1 MSFEIERARAALL
14 ERLRRNIENSD
25 DAEQEAVRALGDQLY
40 HVPRGTIATYG
51 TQKWDPKKARTSW
64 DPDAAAG
71 VPEPGRNCQSIAAPS
86 LRLADCFWL
95 LDELD
100 ALRSRLKTSGFW
112 VPSEKLKG
120 IRILGRHPID
130 AVHDRRVA
138 DIFAASFALYPA
150 GQPFDNLLS
159 DMSPEALKSYVNR
172 VTNLHRDL
180 VSPNDHQ
187 KARQILIDL
196 VEENIGEL
204 EELLVQHFE
213 KDRNKAQRTIDY
225 HGFDESRTG
234 DGIRRHW
241 LRFRE
246 SLERGKKT
254 FLKYDE
260 RQGGGR
266 AGKGD
271 QRAQDA
277 HAGAVDRGADGTRSV
292 LATGSGTDVGSR
304 GADGTLS
311 VPATGNGR
319 DDCGSDALV
328 WPQDAALTER
338 KATLVEIHLSDISA
352 CGGFLP
358 ERVHDLNSQLS
369 ALDGQLSVVSG
380 PWLGTGDGDGG
391 GLSGTETPQGD
402 GDGGALF
409 GSHSRDG
416 DSAALSDPGGPPGD
430 GDDAGLSG
438 PETKPGDWDCSAL
451 SGPAADCGGEAA
463 SREEDEARASGD
475 LTSAHAGADSGN
487 RTNEAKL
494 GADVSTSELKE
505 AFEVMADSGV
515 EAGLDSLRTK
525 PELAVLNSQLSALN
539 SQLSVVRCRWLGTGD
554 GGGGG
559 LIGPETPP
567 GDGGGGGLFRPVTG
581 GWRRWWVVWLPLGD
595 GDGVRAATLGRCG
608 GGGTRP
614 APEMTETTRCWRW
627 SGVIYKQLES
637 LMAAGVPTDD
647 LLTEMMAAS
656 AELHAQLEQEQ
667 PRGP

>member
-1 MSFEIERARAALL
+1 MSTPTRSEQNRINSLKSTGPKTVEGKRRASQNAYKHGLRSGRDELLREASLSFESRMHRWGAPGGGNDMNEFLLQDNVCMSFEIERARAALL

-25 DAEQEAVRALGDQLY
+25 DAEQEAVRALGDRLY
-40 HVPRGTIATYG
+40 HVPGGTIATYG

-71 VPEPGRNCQSIAAPS
+71 VLSPAEIVNR
-86 LRLADCFWL
+86 LRSSAYGCFWL

-100 ALRSRLKTSGFW
+100 ALKSRLQTSGFW

-196 VEENIGEL
+196 VEENIREL
-204 EELLVQHFE
+204 EELLAQHFE

-234 DGIRRHW
+234 NDIRRHW

-254 FLKYDE
+254 FLKYQEKRGSRSVSDGVVSGPLSVVSCPDGSVSGPDGSVSGPLSVVSCPE
-260 RQGGGR
+260 TGAGGG
-266 AGKGD
+266 A
-271 QRAQDA
+271 A
-277 HAGAVDRGADGTRSV
+277 
-292 LATGSGTDVGSR
+292 SG
-304 GADGTLS
+304 
-311 VPATGNGR
+311 
-319 DDCGSDALV
+319 
-328 WPQDAALTER
+328 DAAPAER
-338 KATLVEIHLSDISA
+338 KAAMVEIHPSDVLA

-358 ERVHDLNSQLS
+358 ERVQALNSQLS
-369 ALDGQLSVVSG
+369 VARG
-380 PWLGTGDGDGG
+380 PWLGTGDSDGGGLSGPEAPPGDGDGG
-391 GLSGTETPQGD
+391 GLSG
-402 GDGGALF
+402 
-409 GSHSRDG
+409 SHSRAG
-416 DSAALSDPGGPPGD
+416 DSAASSGPGAPPGD
-430 GDDAGLSG
+430 SDRAGLFD
-438 PETKPGDWDCSAL
+438 PETKPADCGGAAL

-463 SREEDEARASGD
+463 SREEEEARSGGD

-494 GADVSTSELKE
+494 DADVSTSELKE
-505 AFEVMADSGV
+505 TFEVMADSGV
-515 EAGLDSLRTK
+515 GAGLDNLRTK
-525 PELAVLNSQLSALN
+525 PELSALN
-539 SQLSVVRCRWLGTGD
+539 SQLSEAD
-554 GGGGG
+554 N
-559 LIGPETPP
+559 
-567 GDGGGGGLFRPVTG
+567 
-581 GWRRWWVVWLPLGD
+581 
-595 GDGVRAATLGRCG
+595 GV
-608 GGGTRP
+608 
-614 APEMTETTRCWRW
+614 
-627 SGVIYKQLES
+627 S
-637 LMAAGVPTDD
+637 
-647 LLTEMMAAS
+647 
-656 AELHAQLEQEQ
+656 LEQTTDRLSRWAQ
-667 PRGP
+667 ASTDPPTP